1 MKFTDIFI
9 KRPVLSIVVSLLI
22 LLIGAR
28 AMFSLPIRQY
38 PKLENT
44 VISVTTV
51 YPGATAELMQGFI
64 TVPLEQAVASAEGIE
79 YMTSSSTPS
88 SSVINAYIQLNFDPD
103 KAMTEVMA
111 KVQQVKYLIPKE
123 ANDPVITKTT
133 GQGFAVMYLG
143 FSSTELARPAISDYL
158 ARVVQPLLSTVDGVA
173 SADIL
178 GGQTFAM
185 RVWLDPSRMAARR
198 ISADDVA
205 NAIRANNFQSAPG
218 QSKGYFNLINITA
231 ETGLTSIDEF
241 RDMVVK
247 AQNGSLVRL
256 KDIAIVDLGAQN
268 TNSSVAMSGQHAV
281 FIGVNSTPLG
291 NPLTIVKGVRAL
303 LPTIEK
309 DLPPSVKMAVAYDST
324 KFITASINEV
334 YWTLGQA
341 GAIVVVVIFLFL
353 GTLRSVVIPVLTI
366 PLSLIGVAMF
376 MLAMGFSLNLLTLL
390 AFVLAIGLVVD
401 DAIVV
406 VENIY
411 RHIEL
416 GKTPVQAALLGAR
429 EIVGPVVAMT
439 ITLAAVY
446 APIGFQTGL
455 TGVLFREFAFTL
467 AGAVVIS
474 GVVALTLSPMMCSM
488 LLTRT
493 MSEGRFPKL
502 VDRVFASIT
511 GAYSRRLHASL
522 DYRPVTALFAAG
534 VLASVFFLYTH
545 SFAELAPQE
554 DQGVLF
560 SQTKAPQYAN
570 IDYMD
575 AYGDQ
580 LDEAFRSFPETDA
593 TFVLAGI
600 PNINQGF
607 AGAILKP
614 WADRTRTAQQLNQ
627 PMNDAVSKIEGLKIA
642 VFSLPPLP
650 TSAGGLPVQMVIN
663 SPGSYQTIYQV
674 MDQLKQAANKS
685 GLFIFTDS
693 DLDFNAPGAHLVIDR
708 SKANDLGV
716 SMQVIGDTLAVLVGE
731 NFINRFDLQ
740 GRSYEVI
747 PQVPRA
753 LRLAPDL
760 LTQYYVPTASGQ
772 QVPISTVVSVKNV
785 TEANALSQYNQLNS
799 ATFSAVLR
807 PGVSMGSAVTFL
819 DEQAA
824 KLLPQGFNHDYI
836 SESRQYVQE
845 GGQLLITMI
854 FALVVIFLVLAAQF
868 ESLRD
873 PLVIM
878 TSVPMSICGALLPL
892 FMGAATINIY
902 SQVGLVTLIG
912 LISKHGILMVEFANQ
927 AQINEHLDKRAAIEH
942 AARVRLRP
950 ILMTTAAMVV
960 GLVPLIFAHGAGA
973 ASRFSIGL
981 VIVTGMSIGTL
992 FTLFVLPAVYTYLA
1006 EDHAAAAEAPRV
1018 REIAEVS

>member
-44 VISVTTV
+44 VITVTTA

-64 TVPLEQAVASAEGIE
+64 TTPLEQAVASSEGIE

-88 SSVINAYIQLNFDPD
+88 KSVINAYIQLNFDPD

-133 GQGFAVMYLG
+133 GQGFAIMYLG
-143 FSSTELARPAISDYL
+143 FSSNELARPAISDYL
-158 ARVVQPLLSTVDGVA
+158 ARVVQPMLSTVEGVS

-185 RVWLDPSRMAARR
+185 RVWLDPARMAARS

-205 NAIRANNFQSAPG
+205 TAIRVNNFQSAPG

-231 ETGLTSIDEF
+231 ETGLTNLDEF

-247 AQNGSLVRL
+247 AQNGALVRL
-256 KDIAIVDLGAQN
+256 KDIAVLDLGAQN
-268 TNSSVAMSGQHAV
+268 TDSSVAMSGQHAV
-281 FIGVNSTPLG
+281 FIGVNATPLG
-291 NPLTIVKGVRAL
+291 NPLNIVAGVRGL
-303 LPTIEK
+303 LPTIERE
-309 DLPPSVKMAVAYDST
+309 LPPSVKMAIAYDST

-353 GTLRSVVIPVLTI
+353 GSFRSVVIPVVTI

-411 RHIEL
+411 RHIEG
-416 GKTPVQAALLGAR
+416 GKTPVQAALVGAR
-429 EIVGPVVAMT
+429 EIVGPVIAMT

-467 AGAVVIS
+467 AGAVIIS
-474 GVVALTLSPMMCSM
+474 GVIALTLSPMMCSM

-493 MSEGRFPKL
+493 MHEGRFAKL
-502 VDRVFASIT
+502 VDRVFARVT
-511 GAYSRRLHASL
+511 AAYSRRLHASL
-522 DYRPVTALFAAG
+522 DYRLVTLVFAAG
-534 VLASVFFLYTH
+534 ILASVFYLYMH

-575 AYGDQ
+575 GFGDQ
-580 LDEAFRSFPETDA
+580 LDQAFRSFPETDA
-593 TFVLAGI
+593 TFVLAGV
-600 PNINQGF
+600 PAVNQGF

-614 WADRTRTAQQLNQ
+614 WADRKRTAQQLNQ
-627 PMNDAVSKIEGLKIA
+627 PMNEAVGKIEGLKIA

-650 TSAGGLPVQMVIN
+650 TSAGGLPVQMVIQ
-663 SPGSYQTIYQV
+663 SPGSYQTIFQV
-674 MDQLKQAANKS
+674 MDQLRQAANKS

-693 DLDFNAPGAHLVIDR
+693 DLDFNAPGAHLIIDR
-708 SKANDLGV
+708 AKANDLGV
-716 SMQVIGDTLAVLVGE
+716 NMQMIGDTLAVLVGE

-747 PQVPRA
+747 PQVPRS
-753 LRLAPDL
+753 LRLTPDL

-772 QVPISTVVSVKNV
+772 QVPISTVVSVKHV
-785 TEANALSQYNQLNS
+785 TEANALTQYNQINS

-807 PGVSMGSAVTFL
+807 PGISMGSAVDFL
-819 DEQAA
+819 NDQAT
-824 KLLPQGFNHDYI
+824 KLLPQGFNHDFL

-854 FALVVIFLVLAAQF
+854 FALIVIFLVLAAQF

-878 TSVPMSICGALLPL
+878 TSVPMSICGALLPI
-892 FMGAATINIY
+892 FAGAATINIY
-902 SQVGLVTLIG
+902 SQVGLVTLVG

-927 AQINEHLDKRAAIEH
+927 AQVNERLDKRTAMEH

-992 FTLFVLPAVYTYLA
+992 FTLFVLPAIYTYLA
-1006 EDHAAAAEAPRV
+1006 KDHVAAATAPRV

>member
-1 MKFTDIFI
+1 MRFTDIFI

-44 VISVTTV
+44 VITVTTV

-64 TVPLEQAVASAEGIE
+64 TTPLEQAVASAEGIE

-88 SSVINAYIQLNFDPD
+88 KSVISAYITLNFDPD

-143 FSSTELARPAISDYL
+143 FSSSELPRPAISDYL
-158 ARVVQPLLSTVDGVA
+158 ARVVQPILSTVDGVA

-185 RVWLDPSRMAARR
+185 RVWLDPTRMAARG

-205 NAIRANNFQSAPG
+205 NAIRVNNFQSAPG
-218 QSKGYFNLINITA
+218 QAKGYFNLINITA
-231 ETGLTSIDEF
+231 ETGLTNLDQF
-241 RDMVVK
+241 REMVVK
-247 AQNGSLVRL
+247 AGSGALVRL
-256 KDIAIVDLGAQN
+256 KDIATLDLGAQD
-268 TNSSVAMSGQHAV
+268 TNSSVSMSGQHAV
-281 FIGVNSTPLG
+281 FIGVNATPLG

-303 LPTIEK
+303 LPTIER
-309 DLPPSVKMAVAYDST
+309 DLPPAVKMAVAYDST
-324 KFITASINEV
+324 KFIDASINEV

-341 GAIVVVVIFLFL
+341 AVIVVVVIFLFL
-353 GTLRSVVIPVLTI
+353 GTLRSVAIPVVTI

-411 RHIEL
+411 RHIEE
-416 GKTPVQAALLGAR
+416 GRTPVQAALIGAR
-429 EIVGPVVAMT
+429 EIVGPVIAMT

-467 AGAVVIS
+467 AGAVIIS
-474 GVVALTLSPMMCSM
+474 GVIALTLSPMMCSM

-493 MSEGRFPKL
+493 MHEGRFPKL
-502 VDRVFASIT
+502 VDKVFARVT
-511 GAYSRRLHASL
+511 AAYSRRLHASL
-522 DYRPVTALFAAG
+522 DYRLVTLVFAAG
-534 VLASVFFLYTH
+534 ILASVFYLYTH

-575 AYGDQ
+575 AYSDQ
-580 LDEAFRSFPETDA
+580 LDKAFRSFPETDA
-593 TFVLAGI
+593 TFVIAGT
-600 PNINQGF
+600 PTLNQGF

-614 WADRTRTAQQLNQ
+614 WADRARTAQQLNA
-627 PMNDAVSKIEGLKIA
+627 PMNDAVSHIDGLKVA

-650 TSAGGLPVQMVIN
+650 TSAGGLPVQMVIQ
-663 SPGSYQTIYQV
+663 SPGGYQTIYQV

-693 DLDFNAPGAHLVIDR
+693 DLDFNAPGAHLLIDR
-708 SKANDLGV
+708 AKANDLGV
-716 SMQVIGDTLAVLVGE
+716 NMQMIGDTLAVLVGE

-753 LRLAPDL
+753 LRLTPDL

-772 QVPISTVVSVKNV
+772 QVPLSTVVSVKNV
-785 TEANALSQYNQLNS
+785 TEANALTQYNQINS

-807 PGVSMGSAVTFL
+807 PGVSMGSAVDFL
-819 DEQAA
+819 NEQAA
-824 KLLPQGFNHDYI
+824 KLLPRGFNHDFL

-845 GGQLLITMI
+845 GGQLLITMA
-854 FALVVIFLVLAAQF
+854 FALIVIFLVLAAQF

-873 PLVIM
+873 PFVIM

-892 FMGAATINIY
+892 FAGAATINIY
-902 SQVGLVTLIG
+902 SQVGLVTLVG

-927 AQINEHLDKRAAIEH
+927 AQITERMDKRAAIEH

-960 GLVPLIFAHGAGA
+960 GLIPLIFAHGAGA

-1006 EDHAAAAEAPRV
+1006 KDHAAAAVAPRV
-1018 REIAEVS
+1018 KEIAEVS